1 MEKCLADKSG
11 SNLWSVA
18 GKIWKKVWLPC
29 REKNCK
35 VNWKVSLAA
44 KERTGNLSK
53 FGPIGCLQQ
62 MYSLLL
68 SGLCN
73 RETVIGLSSGRF
85 LSHREACSERSAAA
99 MGLAQLPGEE
109 KAGSADMVLPNK
121 EEEICC
127 FILGLS
133 SPAQVCFLIL
143 KHFQGKLRM
152 KSNLC
157 SCIHCI
163 KSRAWVWKYG

>member
-1 MEKCLADKSG
+1 MIS
-11 SNLWSVA
+11 
-18 GKIWKKVWLPC
+18 C
-29 REKNCK
+29 RENLKEGLTPLQRKNYK
-35 VNWKVSLAA
+35 VNWEVSLAA

-62 MYSLLL
+62 MCSLLL
-68 SGLCN
+68 SGLCSA
-73 RETVIGLSSGRF
+73 ETVIGLSSGRC

-99 MGLAQLPGEE
+99 MGSAQLPGEE

-121 EEEICC
+121 EAEICC
-127 FILGLS
+127 FILGIS
-133 SPAQVCFLIL
+133 SPAQICFLIL
-143 KHFQGKLRM
+143 KHFQGTLYM

-157 SCIHCI
+157 SSIHCI